1 MNRIISGYHR
11 LFVPNAGIDN
21 NVEKNN
27 MNCLKEKAMTYV
39 EQAFKK
45 ETRDEAQFLLQST
58 KIGTVQANVSLMLLC
73 EESTRGR
80 NLRLKMTTVNGYKS
94 FAAAADIDNFR
105 YLCLVPDVPKVVLDD
120 SLLTEGEKSKKKRST
135 ERSARLQ
142 ALLKGTLLM
151 TNYIDTSKSDEKED
165 MNAFRK
171 ELNEKQYGSS
181 ARIWALNGVSKE
193 TTKTSSIFSLHQR
206 VSLLRVVWN
215 YFIVHEKTL
224 PTPGWIT
231 DVGYDMINGSN
242 PEHFHYYA
250 DIADKHRLAIDEY
263 VRTELKNE
271 HVQSAIKIMQTKGN
285 TIPRQLS
292 VCSWKNFL
300 PKDIIEHFVKTVC
313 NGGVRYLL
321 HNGRYIRMAKSHDFP
336 LPTEFFLSAKRFPCV
351 FTVHG
356 ETKLMHHVNGM
367 FALQNPLLEE
377 KEKEAFIELSKTKP
391 VNVMMTAVS
400 KIGDNRCAFGE
411 HNDWSR
417 LNASLRGETIILEDN
432 CPLPQRH
439 LMQVL
444 TIGFTYPIVDEEEAC
459 LEFTIEWRY
468 NGITVGKITTTGNF
482 AHLQLYGLN
491 DEFFTHD
498 IQYLFRGV
506 IPDAVRVVITFRR
519 IFSRDPTDKTVYDAK
534 VTEECSSKGAI
545 NKPAPDIDQLY
556 KHTNVINTLL
566 GIDSSASKEKDE
578 AAEDDNSN
586 SGSESDSENS
596 KLVAVVKKI
605 PLKFTQL
612 KPEEYKRFC
621 LPRPKP
627 PKAYPESMGASMAR
641 SAVVMKLLR
650 EDHTLLYR
658 HYGKLQ
664 NKPAMWVKKQGSM
677 YKPGEQ
683 VDMARVAADSG
694 ITYNSHQ
701 HSFAP
706 KDPLNDAVFMLSYQ
720 PKNDCVGM
728 RQTYDIMQK
737 AMDGKVKEEDVELPT
752 IFTFGSGGNVNKQ
765 GTNAPPSLHKASK
778 GDPAV
783 TLQCAQSVSDNECN
797 STALSFHTHD
807 FLVAVIASDS
817 LLGIDNAK
825 KRGDSGRFMYMYRLA
840 YVIHCQCLEDD
851 KYKAHIA
858 KYGDGCKNEEFSFLQ
873 GSCIK
878 IILEPAF
885 PFSEYMKMYRKS
897 EETPLKRLYFPWYTT
912 KEIIAS
918 NIPNMVSKDGEM
930 RHRNKVLDAFV
941 TINKKN
947 FEKAV
952 TMQNASSVD
961 IENLD
966 LNGEGMEFI
975 ANDMS
980 LKDECYRAN
989 AAELVMCCILISAAN
1004 AYRHVGQSLAWI
1016 HRENTSQDTL
1026 TAIPLIG
1033 RWQHW
1038 YLGITNQCI
1047 PINPPNRS
1055 FDAVVLLQQHIF
1067 NKQHKNMFQGRLL
1080 NPVVN
1085 EEFSP
1090 EAKSALFVAIV
1101 TRFTGNPS
1109 AILHYESY
1117 CKEHAQTNNVKTMF
1131 LAPSKSSITQFIRFL
1146 ESTATKSKE
1155 VGYVISNKHRQ
1166 SFYPM
1171 MKNKLH
1177 IYKRFLTQLS
1187 KRFDKYI
1194 SNLWNMR
1201 VKLHKGELRAA
1212 AANETKQFLARCI
1225 YNNDNLPASFFKKE
1239 GKGLSFLSH
1248 ACLADWE
1255 ELFKE
1260 PVGAITFESVTLGPG
1275 GESALELVA
1284 HTMKIS
1290 LKRAADEILRV
1301 IKEVIPNKWLLVLGY
1316 KKVHNKVCSTTNE
1329 REIGYS
1335 DVDQTSCKFYT
1346 LVISTHPTRTGS
1358 ETPNADKPHCEPVRV
1373 NGDDYDFDAHKSML
1387 SPIAHKRFEDKVRVH
1402 EEILSTC
1409 VNPDGTENS
1418 GHATYVRYVY
1428 NTGKADS
1435 TTTQEQTLHYHILPE
1450 IPQMPGEEEYL
1461 NGRTRKTVAEEYL
1474 GEWKHEEANIGQIRR
1489 IIIPTVEDKE
1499 PSAKRQCTRYNT
1511 TESSMTRRMTQQR
1524 LNRQKKAARTSDEA
1538 KQVT

>member
-1 MNRIISGYHR
+1 MSHPSMNRIISGYHR
-11 LFVPNAGIDN
+11 LFVPNAGVDN
-21 NVEKNN
+21 DVKKNN
-27 MNCLKEKAMTYV
+27 MDCLKEKAMSYV

-45 ETRDEAQFLLQST
+45 ETREEAHFLLEST

-94 FAAAADIDNFR
+94 YAAAAEIDNFR

-120 SLLTEGEKSKKKRST
+120 SLLTETDNKGQDRDRSMQRS
-135 ERSARLQ
+135 ERLTG
-142 ALLKGTLLM
+142 LLAGTLLM
-151 TNYIDTSKSDEKED
+151 TNYICTSNIGEKET
-165 MNAFRK
+165 MEAFK
-171 ELNEKQYGSS
+171 EKLNEKQYGS
-181 ARIWALNGVSKE
+181 AGRIWALNGVCKD

-215 YFIVHEKTL
+215 YFSAHEKTL
-224 PTPGWIT
+224 PTPKWIT
-231 DVGYDMINGSN
+231 DVGYEMINGSN

-250 DIADKHRLAIDEY
+250 DIANKHRLAIDEY
-263 VRTELKNE
+263 VRTQLKNE
-271 HVQSAIKIMQTKGN
+271 KVESAIKVMQTKGN

-313 NGGVRYLL
+313 NGGARYLL
-321 HNGRYIRMAKSHDFP
+321 HNGKYIRMAKSHDFP

-351 FTVHG
+351 FTVDG
-356 ETKLMHHVNGM
+356 ETKLMRHVNGI

-377 KEKEAFIELSKTKP
+377 KEKQALIELSKTKP

-400 KIGDNRCAFGE
+400 KIGDTRCAFGE

-417 LNASLRGETIILEDN
+417 LNASLRGEIIILEDN

-444 TIGFTYPIVDEEEAC
+444 TIGFTYPIVDEDEAC
-459 LEFTIEWRY
+459 LEFTIEWKY
-468 NGITVGKITTTGNF
+468 NGTTVGKITTTGNF

-491 DEFFTHD
+491 DEFLTHD

-506 IPDAVRVVITFRR
+506 TPDAVRVVITFRR
-519 IFSRDPTDKTVYDAK
+519 IFSRDPTDKTVYDSK

-566 GIDSSASKEKDE
+566 GIESGASKEKDE
-578 AAEDDNSN
+578 ASEEDESN
-586 SGSESDSENS
+586 SGSEGDSGNG
-596 KLVAVVKKI
+596 KLVPVVKKI
-605 PLKFTQL
+605 PVKFTQL
-612 KPEEYKRFC
+612 KPEEYKTFC

-627 PKAYPESMGASMAR
+627 PKAYPESMGVSMAR
-641 SAVVMKLLR
+641 SPVVMKLLR
-650 EDHTLLYR
+650 EEHTLLYR

-664 NKPAMWVKKQGSM
+664 NKPAMWVKKKGCM

-694 ITYNSHQ
+694 ILYNSHQ

-706 KDPLNDAVFMLSYQ
+706 KDPLNDGVFMLSYQ
-720 PKNDCVGM
+720 PKNDCIGL
-728 RQTYDIMQK
+728 RQTYDLIQK
-737 AMDGKVKEEDVELPT
+737 AHDGRVKEEDVKLPE

-783 TLQCAQSVSDNECN
+783 TLQSAQSVSDNDCN
-797 STALSFHTHD
+797 STALFFHTYD

-825 KRGDSGRFMYMYRLA
+825 NRGDSGRFVYMYRPA
-840 YVIHCQCLEDD
+840 YLIHCDYLKEKD
-851 KYKAHIA
+851 YNEHTA
-858 KYGDGCKNEEFSFLQ
+858 KYGDGCKEEEFSFLQ

-885 PFSEYMKMYRKS
+885 PFSEYMAMYRKS
-897 EETPLKRLYFPWYTT
+897 EHTPFKRLYFPWYT
-912 KEIIAS
+912 KQKIIAS
-918 NIPNMVSKDGEM
+918 NIPNMVSKNGVM
-930 RHRNKVLDAFV
+930 RYRSKVLDAFV

-947 FEKAV
+947 FQKAV

-961 IENLD
+961 IETFD
-966 LNGEGMEFI
+966 LNGEGMDFI

-1016 HRENTSQDTL
+1016 HRENTSRDTL
-1026 TAIPLIG
+1026 TALPLIG

-1055 FDAVVLLQQHIF
+1055 FDAVVLLQQYIF
-1067 NKQHKNMFQGRLL
+1067 NKQHNNMFQGQLL
-1080 NPVVN
+1080 PPVVDG
-1085 EEFSP
+1085 EFSP
-1090 EAKSALFVAIV
+1090 QAKSALFVAIV

-1117 CKEHAQTNNVKTMF
+1117 CKEHAQTNGEKTMF
-1131 LAPSKSSITQFIRFL
+1131 LAPTQSSVAQFIQFL

-1155 VGYVISNKHRQ
+1155 VGYVISNKHKQ

-1171 MKNKLH
+1171 LKNKLH
-1177 IYKRFLTQLS
+1177 IYKRFLTQLV
-1187 KRFDKYI
+1187 KGFDEYVR
-1194 SNLWNMR
+1194 NLWNMR
-1201 VKLHKGELRAA
+1201 VKLNRGEVRAA

-1225 YNNDNLPASFFKKE
+1225 YNNNNLPASLFKKD

-1260 PVGAITFESVTLGPG
+1260 PVGSITFESVTLGPG

-1284 HTMKIS
+1284 HTMNIS
-1290 LKRAADEILRV
+1290 LKHAADEILRV
-1301 IKEVIPNKWLLVLGY
+1301 IRKVLPHKWLTILG
-1316 KKVHNKVCSTTNE
+1316 
-1329 REIGYS
+1329 
-1335 DVDQTSCKFYT
+1335 
-1346 LVISTHPTRTGS
+1346 
-1358 ETPNADKPHCEPVRV
+1358 DK
-1373 NGDDYDFDAHKSML
+1373 
-1387 SPIAHKRFEDKVRVH
+1387 RVH
-1402 EEILSTC
+1402 
-1409 VNPDGTENS
+1409 
-1418 GHATYVRYVY
+1418 
-1428 NTGKADS
+1428 
-1435 TTTQEQTLHYHILPE
+1435 
-1450 IPQMPGEEEYL
+1450 
-1461 NGRTRKTVAEEYL
+1461 
-1474 GEWKHEEANIGQIRR
+1474 
-1489 IIIPTVEDKE
+1489 DKG
-1499 PSAKRQCTRYNT
+1499 
-1511 TESSMTRRMTQQR
+1511 M
-1524 LNRQKKAARTSDEA
+1524 
-1538 KQVT
+1538 